1 MFHQSHLFPLSF
13 LFLRLLPIVHSSTP
27 TPFHQDTP
35 IGPRPQQG
43 FCTATLLPNQFRGRR
58 RHTISPKKTFFL
70 VPSRLFGSGPTT
82 SFFSPD
88 PTSAS
93 QRAKCAAETL
103 VAPIWASHGG
113 RRGFRHRSLCGC
125 VSASPS
131 HHTGHSRR
139 GASKYCARRST
150 FPMLFALRSPP
161 GLDWSG

>member
-1 MFHQSHLFPLSF
+1 MPPFF
-13 LFLRLLPIVHSSTP
+13 
-27 TPFHQDTP
+27 PFHSFFFGYSRSCILRRQSPFTKIPRLVRDHNKVSARLPYSPTNSGGEDDT
-35 IGPRPQQG
+35 
-43 FCTATLLPNQFRGRR
+43 QFRQ
-58 RHTISPKKTFFL
+58 KKLFFL